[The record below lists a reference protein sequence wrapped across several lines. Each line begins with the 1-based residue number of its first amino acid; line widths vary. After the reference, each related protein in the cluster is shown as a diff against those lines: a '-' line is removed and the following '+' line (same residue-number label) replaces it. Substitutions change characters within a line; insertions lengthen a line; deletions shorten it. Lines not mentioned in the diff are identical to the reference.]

1 MKCPVCGGESWRTTV
16 VGKGFHI
23 TECSSGCIGRTVP
36 PPEYSPDLPEGAGVE
51 NLSGEDSGHFRLA
64 AEIVDIVGRV
74 QPSGKLLDVDSG
86 WGQLLKLAG
95 DRGYDA
101 VGLEASAGA
110 ADTSRQAFGVNVIE
124 GSFPDYRFEPCS
136 FDIIV
141 INHVIEHLEDMVRVL
156 AEARRILKPGG
167 VIAVSAPN
175 FNSLMSRVKAERWQG
190 LQPSQHIWQLSADT
204 VAMLLQRVGLTA
216 ILVRHGR
223 LDYRRGSGSLPKW
236 LVLRMILRLAD
247 VLKMGDNMI
256 VLGRKPFCSPLKEG
270 G

>member
-36 PPEYSPDLPEGAGVE
+36 PPEYSPDIPQGA
-51 NLSGEDSGHFRLA
+51 EDLHDESSGHFRLA
-64 AEIVDIVGRV
+64 RQILDIVGEV
-74 QPSGKLLDVDSG
+74 QSSGKLLDIGSG
-86 WGQLLKLAG
+86 RGQLLKLAG

-110 ADTSRQAFGVNVIE
+110 ADISRQAFGVNVIE

-141 INHVIEHLEDMVRVL
+141 MNHVIEHLEDVVRAL
-156 AEARRILKPGG
+156 AEARRILKSGG
-167 VIAVSAPN
+167 VIAVSAPS
-175 FNSLMSRVKAERWQG
+175 FNSLMSRAKAERWQG
-190 LQPSQHIWQLSADT
+190 LRPSQHIWQLSADT

-223 LDYRRGSGSLPKW
+223 LDYRRGNGSLPKW